1 MKILKRTV
9 SQMYLKISLCLW
21 LLSMKV
27 IAFANNVIPISDDD
41 TVKSGESVITAIIRI
56 LQKEVLPLVEIGG
69 GAIVLLV
76 ALNGLWKGYKEYQRE
91 RDLDPLKHAIVAS
104 VLLMV
109 LGGTVLYLIDT
120 LRSYTFS

>member
-1 MKILKRTV
+1 MKQLKQKWLRMV
-9 SQMYLKISLCLW
+9 LKISLGFCLCGV
-21 LLSMKV
+21 KV
-27 IAFANNVIPISDDD
+27 AVWANNVIPISDDD

-69 GAIVLLV
+69 GAVVLLV

-91 RDLDPLKHAIVAS
+91 RDMDPLKQAIVAS